1 MTAKTDSL
9 AGAVAL
15 VTGATGFIGSHLCR
29 RLDALGAEVHAV
41 SRREKVSVDG
51 VGRWWRGDLADAET
65 ARRIVADV
73 APDYLFHLASR
84 VAGARDLALVL
95 DTFRDNLATTVHLLA
110 ALAGGP
116 CRRIVLAGSLEEPEP
131 ERPHPVPSSP
141 YAAAKWAAGGYAR
154 FFHALYGTP
163 AVIARIFMVYGPD
176 QKDENKLVPYVTRSL
191 LDGEAPEI
199 SAGTRRVDWIYVE
212 DVVEGLLALAT
223 APGIE
228 GQTIDLGSG
237 ELVTVREV
245 VETLCE
251 IVSPATA
258 PSFGAIPDRPLEQ
271 VRVAATA
278 RTREKIGWRP
288 RTPLREGLER
298 TVDWYRRRRA
308 AAGGG

>member
-1 MTAKTDSL
+1 MTPETDSL
-9 AGAVAL
+9 AGTAAL

-41 SRREKVSVDG
+41 SRRRDVSAPG
-51 VGRWWRGDLADAET
+51 VRKWWRGDLSDPET
-65 ARRIVADV
+65 ARRVVAGA
-73 APDYLFHLASR
+73 APDVLFHLASR
-84 VAGARDLALVL
+84 VSGARDLDLVL
-95 DTFRDNLATTVHLLA
+95 ETFRDNLATTVNLLA
-110 ALAGGP
+110 AATGGG

-176 QKDENKLVPYVTRSL
+176 QKDEKKLVPYVTRSL
-191 LDGEAPEI
+191 LAGEAPEI

-212 DVVEGLLALAT
+212 DVVEGLLALAA
-223 APGIE
+223 APGIDGE
-228 GQTIDLGSG
+228 TIDLGSG

-245 VETLCE
+245 VETLCA
-251 IVSPATA
+251 IVAPGTA
-258 PSFGAIPDRPLEQ
+258 PRFGAVPDRPMEQ

-278 RTREKIGWRP
+278 KTQEQIGWRP
-288 RTPLREGLER
+288 RVSLREGLER
-298 TVDWYRRRRA
+298 TVDWHRRRA
-308 AAGGG
+308 AAESG